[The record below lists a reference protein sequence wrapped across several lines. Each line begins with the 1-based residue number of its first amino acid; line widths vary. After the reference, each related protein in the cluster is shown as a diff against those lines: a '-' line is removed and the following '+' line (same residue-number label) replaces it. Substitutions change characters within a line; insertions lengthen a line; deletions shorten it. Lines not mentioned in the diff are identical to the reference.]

1 MVREYIFV
9 LLTLLFVLSGCGE
22 KPSDVIELKDK
33 NETSKSTSPE
43 TNSTDSNKK
52 NDIGWNL
59 TGIYELNDFFRDIR
73 ELDNQTDEIFARLN
87 DSQKVGQMIVTAVGV
102 YGKPESV
109 VGELISKN
117 RIGGVLLLKGTKAEF
132 EKYVKNFKN
141 KAAES
146 NSLPLIFSADAEPS
160 LINIKI
166 SGIKKLEPTNTFKD
180 VKESGQSAIQISGI
194 LREIGINQ
202 NYAPVCDLSNNTEII
217 GNRSYGSNI
226 DKVIKLAGEF
236 ISETQK
242 ANIIAT
248 AKHFPGHGNV
258 KGDSHKDL
266 VFINGDMKELKVFE
280 EIIKKDVISVMV
292 GHIAIRN
299 NAEYDTDGMPS
310 TLSRNIV
317 TDLLKGKMRFRGL
330 VVTDAMNMNGVNKF
344 QSPSLNAIKAGCDM
358 VIMPTD
364 EVKLINSVIAE
375 MQSNEAFKKQ
385 IYDSVRKIIRAKI
398 CLGLF
403 N

>member
-1 MVREYIFV
+1 MVKEYIFV
-9 LLTLLFVLSGCGE
+9 LLTLLFVLSGCEE

-43 TNSTDSNKK
+43 TYSTDNNKK
-52 NDIGWNL
+52 NDIDRNV
-59 TGIYELNDFFRDIR
+59 TGIYELNDFFGDSK
-73 ELDNQTDEIFARLN
+73 ELAKQTEEILARLN

-109 VGELISKN
+109 VAELISKN
-117 RIGGVLLLKGTKAEF
+117 RIGGVLLLKGSKAEF
-132 EKYVKNFKN
+132 EKYVNNFK
-141 KAAES
+141 KRAAES

-166 SGIKKLEPTNTFKD
+166 SGIKKFEPTNAAKN
-180 VKESGQSAIQISGI
+180 VRESAVQITEI
-194 LREIGINQ
+194 LKKIGVNQ
-202 NYAPVCDLSNNTEII
+202 NYAPVCDLSYNTEII
-217 GNRSYGSNI
+217 GNRSYGSNT
-226 DKVIKLAGEF
+226 DNVVKLAGEF

-280 EIIKKDVISVMV
+280 EIIKKNVISVMV

-299 NAEYDTDGMPS
+299 NSKYDTKGFPS
-310 TLSRNIV
+310 TLSKTIV
-317 TDLLKGKMRFRGL
+317 TDLLKNELGFRGL

-358 VIMPTD
+358 VIMPSD
-364 EVKLINSVIAE
+364 EVKLINSVVSD
-375 MQSNEAFKKQ
+375 MQHNEAFKTQ

>member
-1 MVREYIFV
+1 MVKEYIFV
-9 LLTLLFVLSGCGE
+9 LLTFLFVLNGCE
-22 KPSDVIELKDK
+22 EDKPSIVDKSKDK
-33 NETSKSTSPE
+33 QETSKSSGPE
-43 TNSTDSNKK
+43 ANPADSNKK
-52 NDIGWNL
+52 NDIDRNVA
-59 TGIYELNDFFRDIR
+59 GIYELNDFFRDNR
-73 ELDNQTDEIFARLN
+73 ELDKQSEEMLAGLN

-109 VGELISKN
+109 VAELISKN
-117 RIGGVLLLKGTKAEF
+117 RIGGVLLLKGSKAEF
-132 EKYVKNFKN
+132 EKYVNNFK
-141 KAAES
+141 KRAAES

-166 SGIKKLEPTNTFKD
+166 SGIKKFEPTNAAKN
-180 VKESGQSAIQISGI
+180 VRESAVQITEI
-194 LREIGINQ
+194 LKKIGVNQ

-299 NAEYDTDGMPS
+299 NAEYETDGMPS
-310 TLSRNIV
+310 TLSRKIV

-344 QSPSLNAIKAGCDM
+344 PSPSLSAIKAGCDM